1 MTQSGFHRF
10 LHRHKIK
17 FILPLALMA
26 VFGGLVMIF
35 LPRPLFDTP
44 VCLVVE
50 DAEGQLL
57 GAAIAADGQWRF
69 PAPQGLPGKFKQA
82 LVCFEDKRFYR
93 HPGIDPLA
101 LGRAMRQNLKARKIQ
116 SGGST
121 LTMQVARLARR
132 QDRNVFQ
139 KTIEMLLAVYL
150 EMAYTKDEI
159 LELYAWQAPFGGN
172 VVGLDA
178 AAWRYFGRDAQ
189 HLTWGEAALLA
200 VLPNSPSLLHPGK
213 NQAVLKAKRDRLLE
227 RMRDEGIFD
236 SLTCLISKA
245 EPLPGK
251 PFPMPAFAPHLL
263 DRIRAE
269 EKQSTPAVVS
279 TTLKAG
285 LQAQALGIL
294 QRYAPAWEANGIH
307 NAAAIIVEVETGHVL
322 AYIGN
327 LPAINQVFH
336 HNEVDVIRAARSP
349 GSLLKPLLYTSALTG
364 GHLMPGR
371 LIADIPTHIA
381 GYSPRNFD
389 LGYDG
394 AVPADKALA
403 RSLNVPAVHLLR
415 EYGYGRF
422 HFMLRRMGFTT
433 LTQPADHYGLS
444 LILGGCE
451 TSLWELTGVY
461 ASMARILNQYATNS
475 SRYDPSAW
483 FMPSYTERRPADVT
497 SNKLPE
503 DFFVEAGALRC
514 MFDAMEE
521 VMRPGEEGL
530 WKSLDIRRR
539 IAWKTG
545 TSFGFRDAW
554 AIGCTPAYVVG
565 VWVGNADGEGRPG
578 LTGISS
584 AAPALFDIFRLL
596 PEGPWFEMP
605 YDDMAAVP
613 VCRHSGYRA
622 SVNCQPVDTLRVPI
636 ACLKT
641 PPCPYHRLVH
651 LDHSGQWRVHS
662 DCEDPAAMQHVTWF
676 VLPPAMEFYYR
687 KRNIAYQSLPAWRPD
702 CLSGKSPEQPI
713 AMIYP
718 ENHTRILIP
727 VEIDGTPGKTVF
739 EAAHRRPLAT
749 LFWHLDGVYLGSTR
763 EFHKMALRPS
773 SGKHRLT
780 LVDDE
785 GETITVA
792 FEVAGQ

>member
-1 MTQSGFHRF
+1 M
-10 LHRHKIK
+10 
-17 FILPLALMA
+17 MV

-50 DAEGQLL
+50 DEEGQLL

-69 PAPQGLPGKFKQA
+69 PSPQGLPEKFRQA

-93 HPGIDPLA
+93 HPGIDPFA

-150 EMAYTKDEI
+150 EMAYTKEEI

-213 NQAVLKAKRDRLLE
+213 NQSMLKAKRDRLLE
-227 RMRDEGIFD
+227 RMRDEGILD

-251 PFPMPAFAPHLL
+251 PFPMPALAPHLL

-269 EKQSTPAVVS
+269 GKQSTPAVIS

-327 LPAINQVFH
+327 LPAVNQVFH

-349 GSLLKPLLYTSALTG
+349 GSLLKPLLYASALTG

-444 LILGGCE
+444 LILGGCG
-451 TSLWELTGVY
+451 TSLWELCGVY
-461 ASMARILNQYATNS
+461 ASMARILNQYASNS

-483 FMPSYTERRPADVT
+483 FMPSYAERRSEDAT
-497 SNKLPE
+497 SKKFPE

-565 VWVGNADGEGRPG
+565 VWVGNADGEGSPG
-578 LTGISS
+578 L
-584 AAPALFDIFRLL
+584 
-596 PEGPWFEMP
+596 
-605 YDDMAAVP
+605 
-613 VCRHSGYRA
+613 
-622 SVNCQPVDTLRVPI
+622 SVI
-636 ACLKT
+636 
-641 PPCPYHRLVH
+641 
-651 LDHSGQWRVHS
+651 
-662 DCEDPAAMQHVTWF
+662 
-676 VLPPAMEFYYR
+676 
-687 KRNIAYQSLPAWRPD
+687 
-702 CLSGKSPEQPI
+702 
-713 AMIYP
+713 
-718 ENHTRILIP
+718 
-727 VEIDGTPGKTVF
+727 
-739 EAAHRRPLAT
+739 
-749 LFWHLDGVYLGSTR
+749 
-763 EFHKMALRPS
+763 
-773 SGKHRLT
+773 
-780 LVDDE
+780 
-785 GETITVA
+785 
-792 FEVAGQ
+792 

>member
-1 MTQSGFHRF
+1 MTSPGLLKILRRHR
-10 LHRHKIK
+10 LK
-17 FILPLALMA
+17 FILPLVLIA
-26 VFGGLVMIF
+26 VFGGLVIVF

-50 DAEGQLL
+50 DSEGQLL
-57 GAAIAADGQWRF
+57 GAAIAADGQWHF
-69 PAPQGLPGKFKQA
+69 PPPDSLPDKFRQA
-82 LVCFEDKRFYR
+82 LLCFEDKRFFQ

-101 LGRAMRQNLKARKIQ
+101 LGRAMRQNLQAGKTL

-121 LTMQVARLARR
+121 LTMQVARLSRK
-132 QDRNVFQ
+132 QSRNIFQ
-139 KTIEMLLAVYL
+139 KTIEMVLAIYL
-150 EMAYTKDEI
+150 ELAHTKEEI
-159 LELYAWQAPFGGN
+159 LMLYAWQAPFGGN

-178 AAWRYFGRDAQ
+178 AAWRYFGRDA
-189 HLTWGEAALLA
+189 HRLTWSESALLA
-200 VLPNSPSLLHPGK
+200 VLPNSPSLIHPGK
-213 NQAVLKAKRDRLLE
+213 NQIQLKSKRDRLLA
-227 RMRDEGIFD
+227 RMRDQGIID
-236 SLTCLISKA
+236 SLTWLISQA

-251 PFPMPAFAPHLL
+251 PFPMPAYAPHLL

-269 EKQSTPAVVS
+269 GKPSTPAVVT

-285 LQAQALGIL
+285 LQAQTLGIL

-307 NAAAIIVEVETGHVL
+307 NAAALILEVKTGHVL

-327 LPAINQVFH
+327 LPAVSPVLH

-349 GSLLKPLLYTSALTG
+349 GSLLKPLLYAAALTEG
-364 GHLMPGR
+364 QLMPGR
-371 LIADIPTHIA
+371 LLTDIPMQIA

-394 AVPADKALA
+394 AVPANKALA

-422 HFMLRRMGFTT
+422 HFMLRRMGITT

-444 LILGGCE
+444 LILGGCG
-451 TSLWELTGVY
+451 TSLWELCGVY
-461 ASMARILNQYATNS
+461 ASMARILNQYTANS

-483 FMPSYTERRPADVT
+483 FMSTFAVRSPAEDKPK
-497 SNKLPE
+497 KLTD
-503 DFFVEAGALRC
+503 DFFVEAGALKC

-530 WKSLDIRRR
+530 WKSLDIRRK

-554 AIGCTPAYVVG
+554 AIGCSPDYVVG
-565 VWVGNADGEGRPG
+565 LWVGNADGEGRPG
-578 LTGISS
+578 LTGISA

-596 PEGPWFEMP
+596 PEGPWFDMP
-605 YDDMAAVP
+605 YDDMSRIP

-622 SVNCQPVDTLRVPI
+622 SPICRPVDTVWVPL

-662 DCEDPAAMQHVTWF
+662 DCEGPAAMQHVPWF
-676 VLPPAMEFYYR
+676 VLPPAMEYYYR
-687 KRNIAYQSLPAWRPD
+687 KRNLGYQSLPSWRHD

-718 ENHTRILIP
+718 GNHTRILIP

-739 EAAHRRPLAT
+739 EAAHRKTLAT
-749 LFWHLDGVYLGSTR
+749 LYWHLDGVYQGSTR
-763 EFHKMALRPS
+763 EFHKMAIRPPA
-773 SGKHRLT
+773 GRHILT

-785 GETITVA
+785 GETLTVT
-792 FEVAGQ
+792 FEVAGK